1 MTGDGAEE
9 YLTRAVVVPLGP
21 TPAHERLPPKQGTRK
36 GRPVGFPR
44 CKSRDRSKS
53 SVTFVESTRRL
64 SKKVAAGEAAIQKVT
79 ISHVGGRWQES
90 ALERYLI
97 RYHIGQ
103 CFHQWFRQWCLLQH
117 QARPG
122 QARAQAVQPI
132 PPTQDVAGLRPET
145 KNADLRPEKTGVGSP
160 GRAQPIPARRSASA
174 PRSQQGVRGGQGR
187 DQRKGVVEHGIGV
200 LGG

>member
-9 YLTRAVVVPLGP
+9 YLTRAVLVPLGP

-44 CKSRDRSKS
+44 CKPRDRSKS

-103 CFHQWFRQWCLLQH
+103 CFHQWFRQWCFLQH

-122 QARAQAVQPI
+122 QAASRPAHTASPRRRRA
-132 PPTQDVAGLRPET
+132 TTGD
-145 KNADLRPEKTGVGSP
+145 EKC
-160 GRAQPIPARRSASA
+160 
-174 PRSQQGVRGGQGR
+174 
-187 DQRKGVVEHGIGV
+187 
-200 LGG
+200 

>member
-1 MTGDGAEE
+1 MTGAGAEE

-64 SKKVAAGEAAIQKVT
+64 SKKEAAGEAAIQKVT

-103 CFHQWFRQWCLLQH
+103 CFPKWFSQWCFLQH
-117 QARPG
+117 QARP
-122 QARAQAVQPI
+122 QAVQPI
-132 PPTQDVAGLRPET
+132 PPAHTASPYRQPMPPTQDVAGPRPET
-145 KNADLRPEKTGVGSP
+145 KTLTPGQRRPGC
-160 GRAQPIPARRSASA
+160 GRS
-174 PRSQQGVRGGQGR
+174 
-187 DQRKGVVEHGIGV
+187 VEG
-200 LGG
+200 

>member
-1 MTGDGAEE
+1 MTGAGAEE

-103 CFHQWFRQWCLLQH
+103 CFHQWFRQWCFLQH

-122 QARAQAVQPI
+122 QARPGRKPSSPYRQPKTS
-132 PPTQDVAGLRPET
+132 PGYDWRRKMLTRGQRRPGLDRPAEPSPAEPSRASQTVSQRPTQ
-145 KNADLRPEKTGVGSP
+145 S
-160 GRAQPIPARRSASA
+160 ARRPWWS
-174 PRSQQGVRGGQGR
+174 G
-187 DQRKGVVEHGIGV
+187 
-200 LGG
+200 

>member
-9 YLTRAVVVPLGP
+9 YLTRAVLVPLGP

-122 QARAQAVQPI
+122 QARPGQA
-132 PPTQDVAGLRPET
+132 ASRPAHT
-145 KNADLRPEKTGVGSP
+145 ANPRRRRATTGDEK
-160 GRAQPIPARRSASA
+160 R
-174 PRSQQGVRGGQGR
+174 
-187 DQRKGVVEHGIGV
+187 
-200 LGG
+200 